1 MNHLNPSEAA
11 EFAVAIETLNQA
23 GFRVRFELSPTPA
36 IASKVEIPAIACTLE
51 DPLTGWSATT
61 SAVDAP
67 GALRAARGQLTIRTS
82 DRLDEHAERE
92 DGPDPATITDDRFV
106 PIPRPAGPRNATVHV
121 TGPLFP
127 ARSGRSFPAPGNLGP
142 ALAVD
147 PATGMYRPAHTTD
160 APAVGYLFTPYGM
173 GTLGDD
179 RFHSAIRVGSE
190 FGRAFEEVRRAIAE
204 DGPAP
209 MQGQRLPGGRFQ
221 VTDPEEQYADA
232 ARDIEEL
239 DDELTKSAGADEERT
254 PDQIRA
260 DRVAEQLEEYARP
273 AGPDQATVDG
283 PALLTPDERA
293 QMDADEE
300 RALEERAARFG
311 GDYRD
316 R

>member
-1 MNHLNPSEAA
+1 
-11 EFAVAIETLNQA
+11 
-23 GFRVRFELSPTPA
+23 
-36 IASKVEIPAIACTLE
+36 
-51 DPLTGWSATT
+51 
-61 SAVDAP
+61 
-67 GALRAARGQLTIRTS
+67 
-82 DRLDEHAERE
+82 
-92 DGPDPATITDDRFV
+92 
-106 PIPRPAGPRNATVHV
+106 
-121 TGPLFP
+121 
-127 ARSGRSFPAPGNLGP
+127 
-142 ALAVD
+142 
-147 PATGMYRPAHTTD
+147 
-160 APAVGYLFTPYGM
+160 
-173 GTLGDD
+173 
-179 RFHSAIRVGSE
+179 
-190 FGRAFEEVRRAIAE
+190 
-204 DGPAP
+204 

-283 PALLTPDERA
+283 PALLSPSERA